1 MTQPLHIGFD
11 AKRAFFN
18 QTGLGHYSRNL
29 LRALAKY
36 YPSNHYHLY
45 SPKAPNSNTEQYLTL
60 PPFVA
65 HYPNGLLDRLF
76 PSLWRSVMLGSQLAT
91 DGVQL
96 YHGLSGELPFDI
108 RESKVR
114 SVVTIHDLIFL
125 DYPELYHAIDR
136 KIYRTKSSM
145 ACERANRII
154 AVSEQTKQAIIKH
167 FGTRESKIDVV
178 YQSCNPIYLKKP
190 TPAQLASIKNKHQLP
205 DQYLLY
211 VGSIAKRKQTMEL
224 VEAFKLLNQA
234 GLKLVLVGNGGEYLA
249 KVKQYVQ
256 ANQLTDRVLFLINV
270 PTEDLPNIYR
280 QAQAFVY
287 PSLMEGFGIPII
299 EALHSGTPV
308 VTLLGGCLQE
318 AAGPG
323 AVYTPNSQPQ
333 NIAEA
338 ISKLLNDTQL
348 RDKLTKE
355 GHAHVQQF
363 TPKAF
368 ADGVMEVYKKV
379 LV

>member
-29 LRALAKY
+29 LQALAQH
-36 YPSNHYHLY
+36 YPNNHYHLY
-45 SPKAPNSNTEQYLTL
+45 SPKAPNSSTEPYLTQ

-65 HYPNGLLDRLF
+65 HYPTGWIDKMF
-76 PSLWRSVMLGSQLAT
+76 PSLWRSVMLGSQLAM

-96 YHGLSGELPFDI
+96 FHGLSGELPFDI
-108 RESKVR
+108 LESKVR

-125 DYPELYHAIDR
+125 DYPELYPAFDR

-154 AVSEQTKQAIIKH
+154 AISEQTKRAIIKH

-178 YQSCNPIYLKKP
+178 YQSCNPIYLQP
-190 TPAQLASIKNKHQLP
+190 TTPAQQATVKNKYQLP
-205 DQYLLY
+205 EQYLLY
-211 VGSIAKRKQTMEL
+211 VGSIAERKQTLQLM
-224 VEAFKLLNQA
+224 EAFKLVNDH
-234 GLKLVLVGNGGEYLA
+234 GVKLVLVGNGGDYLH
-249 KVKQYVQ
+249 KVKQYVS
-256 ANQLTDRVLFLINV
+256 ANKLTDRVLFLNNI
-270 PTEDLPNIYR
+270 PTEDLPSIYS
-280 QAQAFVY
+280 QALAFVY

-308 VTLLGGCLQE
+308 VTISGGCLQE

-323 AVYTPNSQPQ
+323 AVYSPDSNPNNLAQAMGKIVT
-333 NIAEA
+333 NT
-338 ISKLLNDTQL
+338 DL
-348 RDKLTKE
+348 RQDLTAA

-363 TPKAF
+363 TPNAF
-368 ADGVMEVYKKV
+368 AAGVMEVYRKV

>member
-1 MTQPLHIGFD
+1 MTPPLHIGFD

-29 LRALAKY
+29 LQALTQY

-45 SPKAPNSNTEQYLTL
+45 SPKAPNGNTEQYLTQS
-60 PPFVA
+60 PFVA
-65 HYPNGLLDRLF
+65 HYPSGLLDRLF
-76 PSLWRSVMLGSQLAT
+76 PSLWRSAMLGSQLAT
-91 DGVQL
+91 DGIQL
-96 YHGLSGELPFDI
+96 FHGLSGELPFDI
-108 RESKVR
+108 QESKVR

-125 DYPELYHAIDR
+125 DYPELYPAIDR
-136 KIYRTKSSM
+136 KIYRTKSSL
-145 ACERANRII
+145 ACERADRII
-154 AVSEQTKQAIIKH
+154 AISEQTKQSIIKH

-178 YQSCNPIYLKKP
+178 YQSCNPIYLQAP
-190 TPAQLASIKNKHQLP
+190 TPTQLAGVKNQYQLP

-211 VGSIAKRKQTMEL
+211 VGSIAERKQTMEL
-224 VEAFKLLNQA
+224 VEAFKLLNHP

-249 KVKQYVQ
+249 KAKQYVQ
-256 ANQLTDRVLFLINV
+256 TNQLTDEVMFLNNV
-270 PTEDLPNIYR
+270 PTEDLPSIYR

-299 EALHSGTPV
+299 EALYSGTPV
-308 VTLLGGCLQE
+308 VTLSGGCIQE

-338 ISKLLNDTQL
+338 IGKLVDNDTLRQQL
-348 RDKLTKE
+348 ITE

-363 TPKAF
+363 TPQSF
-368 ADGVMEVYKKV
+368 ANGVMEVYGKA
-379 LV
+379 LA